1 MSRVVAGDG
10 VLVALCHLA
19 HGSLRVQVDPLADA
33 AEAHPSALVRVLDLP
48 DRFCRE
54 ETCYSTVG
62 GLIVYF
68 DGGHMSASYARTL
81 APALAPEVSAALGR
95 RGA

>member
-1 MSRVVAGDG
+1 M
-10 VLVALCHLA
+10 
-19 HGSLRVQVDPLADA
+19 DPLADV
-33 AEAHPSALVRVLDLP
+33 AEAHPSPLVRVLDLT
-48 DRFCRE
+48 DRFCRD

-81 APALAPEVSAALGR
+81 APALAPEVRSALAR
-95 RGA
+95 